1 VKWKQNAKIMWNC
14 LAYGL
19 SKLPSQ
25 EHAIPCF
32 ILDSCPGIL
41 FQEKRACKKCKC
53 NSAFFVTL
61 SSAPQF
67 SFWTSFGISSG
78 SSWGKEIRHFD
89 ISCTISSVTL
99 LKLQPP
105 DSYSLDTSSSLVDY
119 DRNFSRL
126 SNWYIFFVC
135 LQGTNIVDKSH
146 DQDTTDL
153 HKCVSFVTRELPVP
167 DKSNVL
173 N

>member
-1 VKWKQNAKIMWNC
+1 

-89 ISCTISSVTL
+89 ISCILFLINFLRKFIEAIGELRKYLFSGPVSAVPFPVLPYLNCSLLIPTALTL
-99 LKLQPP
+99 QAL
-105 DSYSLDTSSSLVDY
+105 
-119 DRNFSRL
+119 
-126 SNWYIFFVC
+126 
-135 LQGTNIVDKSH
+135 
-146 DQDTTDL
+146 
-153 HKCVSFVTRELPVP
+153 
-167 DKSNVL
+167 
-173 N
+173 